1 MTRTEQR
8 LLDAMRA
15 KTSAVRDDALRP
27 LTEPSKERSREHRG
41 WLAPLAPL
49 AAAVAVALVAVLA
62 VTLTGSQHSSTSSG
76 PAVPAPAA
84 VQPSRPQFFTE
95 VFGNY
100 LQVRSVA
107 TGKVIGKLP
116 MTEQELAVS
125 WGIAAA
131 PDGRTFYLVRSP
143 SSSTRPVIYSFQ
155 VTGND
160 TVTPLR
166 YVASGPSGDTG
177 DVRGQGP
184 VVSPDGTEL
193 ALGMHTV
200 AGYYDETDTI
210 VVFDLRTGA
219 YHLWRGGLPRTVKG
233 VSLNIWDLSWSGTR
247 RLDFISTWCTNV
259 KWLYCGSGSAQV
271 RELTVGPDGSSL
283 AGSTV
288 LIDLA
293 RFPDITD
300 MVADQQGHLV
310 IMQVSG
316 QGKTPYGVPL
326 KVSIDRVAAAGG
338 AELRMLYRRIIPQ
351 EPGFAGPIIADPSGQ
366 YLMVWLPGRSGW
378 LHDGTLHP
386 LPVNQPYPFSTD
398 FAW

>member
-27 LTEPSKERSREHRG
+27 LTGPLRERRRAHRG
-41 WLAPLAPL
+41 WLAPL

-62 VTLTGSQHSSTSSG
+62 VTLTGGQHSTSSG

-100 LQVRSVA
+100 LEVRSVA

-143 SSSTRPVIYSFQ
+143 SSRARPVIYSFQ

-166 YVASGPSGDTG
+166 YVASGPPGDTG
-177 DVRGQGP
+177 DARGQAP

-247 RLDFISTWCTNV
+247 TLDFVATWCLNV
-259 KWLYCGSGSAQV
+259 EWLYCGSGSAQV
-271 RELTVGPDGSSL
+271 RALTAGPDGGSL

-316 QGKTPYGVPL
+316 QGKEPFGVPL
-326 KVSIDRVAAAGG
+326 KVRIDRVAAAGG
-338 AELRMLYRRIIPQ
+338 AELQVLYRRTIPQ
-351 EPGFAGPIIADPSGQ
+351 SPGFVGPVVSDPSGQ
-366 YLMVWLPGRSGW
+366 YLMVWLPSMSGW
-378 LHDGTLHP
+378 LHDGTLYP
-386 LPVNQPYPFSTD
+386 LPANQPSPFSTD